1 MIIALDT
8 LDLPKDDML
17 DKALYLL
24 QKMPS
29 RSQPLQTIM
38 HGLKQLQKAPRINIS
53 KLNQQMQQLLKVAW
67 WEGSFSPEQRGKPLK
82 EALNEKTHDKRA
94 YPLVYRAAAGR
105 KLEDLVQVLV
115 ETPYVDIE
123 ARSSTGS
130 AALHGAVSN
139 GRVKSAEL
147 LLFAKANV
155 NAKRSDG
162 KTPLDLAFEHE
173 NHEFI
178 DLLKMHGGKQG
189 SEL

>member
-1 MIIALDT
+1 
-8 LDLPKDDML
+8 
-17 DKALYLL
+17 
-24 QKMPS
+24 
-29 RSQPLQTIM
+29 
-38 HGLKQLQKAPRINIS
+38 
-53 KLNQQMQQLLKVAW
+53 MQQLLKVAW